1 MTTPDEFLQ
10 FAKEMGL
17 GQIQSSNTPPPSPSS
32 TTSNKTESATGLLV
46 LNNLCR
52 LIEQIH
58 QLKLENDRLRAQVA
72 LNDRFDLY
80 DHHSSTKSPSEIRRT
95 KQKSL
100 FSSSSVVDE
109 EKGVTLSPTNSIK
122 LKYPYKHRTQKGF
135 FFYKTKFFHV

>member
-17 GQIQSSNTPPPSPSS
+17 GQVSTVNTPPPSPGSANSKAES
-32 TTSNKTESATGLLV
+32 TTGLLV

-80 DHHSSTKSPSEIRRT
+80 DPHSSTKSPSEIRRT
-95 KQKSL
+95 KKKSI
-100 FSSSSVVDE
+100 FSSSSVADE
-109 EKGVTLSPTNSIK
+109 EKGITLSPTNSIK
-122 LKYPYKHRTQKGF
+122 LKYPYAHRTQKGSCPSPDQR
-135 FFYKTKFFHV
+135 KRNH